1 MSIKVAKKAKMI
13 TYSSYPIGWN
23 KLKDLGW
30 LKYKY
35 IYIYI
40 YKIFKKKWKKNLVH
54 ANTNH
59 VLKVRGHYLIMSIIR
74 F

>member
-1 MSIKVAKKAKMI
+1 MSDKVAKKAKTI

-35 IYIYI
+35 IYIY
-40 YKIFKKKWKKNLVH
+40 KIFKKKKKKGRGGRRIWCMQIRIMF
-54 ANTNH
+54 
-59 VLKVRGHYLIMSIIR
+59 LK
-74 F
+74 

>member
-1 MSIKVAKKAKMI
+1 MSDKVAKKAKMI

-23 KLKDLGW
+23 KLKGLGW
-30 LKYKY
+30 LK
-35 IYIYI
+35 
-40 YKIFKKKWKKNLVH
+40 KKKNWKKNLVH

-59 VLKVRGHYLIMSIIR
+59 VLKVRGHYLIMSIIQ

>member
-1 MSIKVAKKAKMI
+1 MSIKVAKKAKTI

-40 YKIFKKKWKKNLVH
+40 KYLKKKKKKEEEEEEFGACKYV
-54 ANTNH
+54 
-59 VLKVRGHYLIMSIIR
+59 SCS
-74 F
+74 

>member
-1 MSIKVAKKAKMI
+1 MSDKVAKKAKTI

-23 KLKDLGW
+23 KLKGLRW
-30 LKYKY
+30 
-35 IYIYI
+35 
-40 YKIFKKKWKKNLVH
+40 FKKKIKKKKGKKYLVH

-59 VLKVRGHYLIMSIIR
+59 VLKVRGHYLIMSIIQ

>member
-1 MSIKVAKKAKMI
+1 MAKKAKTI

-35 IYIYI
+35 IYIYNI
-40 YKIFKKKWKKNLVH
+40 KKKKKKEEEEEEFGACKYV
-54 ANTNH
+54 
-59 VLKVRGHYLIMSIIR
+59 SCS
-74 F
+74 

>member
-1 MSIKVAKKAKMI
+1 MSDKVAKKAKTI

-35 IYIYI
+35 IFIYNI
-40 YKIFKKKWKKNLVH
+40 KKKKKKEEEEEEFGACKYV
-54 ANTNH
+54 
-59 VLKVRGHYLIMSIIR
+59 SCS
-74 F
+74 

>member
-1 MSIKVAKKAKMI
+1 MSVKVTKKAKTI

-35 IYIYI
+35 IYI
-40 YKIFKKKWKKNLVH
+40 FFLKKMEEEEEEFGACKYV
-54 ANTNH
+54 
-59 VLKVRGHYLIMSIIR
+59 SCS
-74 F
+74 

>member
-1 MSIKVAKKAKMI
+1 MSVKVAKKAKTI

-23 KLKDLGW
+23 KLKGLGW
-30 LKYKY
+30 LK
-35 IYIYI
+35 I
-40 YKIFKKKWKKNLVH
+40 KKKWKKNLVH

-59 VLKVRGHYLIMSIIR
+59 VLKVRGHYLIMSIIQ